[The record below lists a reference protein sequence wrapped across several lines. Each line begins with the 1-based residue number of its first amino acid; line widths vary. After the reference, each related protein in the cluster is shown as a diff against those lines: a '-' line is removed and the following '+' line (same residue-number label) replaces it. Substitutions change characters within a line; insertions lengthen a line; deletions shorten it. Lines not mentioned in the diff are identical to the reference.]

1 MQRRC
6 FAAQRRSDVP
16 RLALIL
22 SGAGS
27 LGTFEAGVLTELL
40 WTLEHTWRQ
49 PDPSR
54 RWTLDVVTGASA
66 GAMTAA
72 LVARAVMADHRAV
85 RSLHAA
91 WVNDIDIRDLL
102 REPPGT
108 ALLSK
113 EPIRAIATRHLVA
126 PAPDAIRA
134 PYAPERLR
142 LRFTLANMN
151 GVDWRYP
158 LARQGEE
165 AFVATFFADGVR
177 FDVTPANV
185 RDPTLWERMRS
196 GAIASGNFP
205 LVFVPELLTR
215 DERDFRDH
223 SLSAFPGTF
232 TYCDGGLFD
241 NEPVGDAIDLALE
254 QDGGT
259 IALDRAFVL
268 VDANLNRSRHAATF
282 TERETLLAN
291 AARLVAMVRGE
302 ATVRDWLKSQRVNNE
317 CDWRDRIL
325 VDLISMVRDTRLDDA
340 PAFSARLYRSAT
352 DIVATKRAIFPD
364 RYPASYLDAALER
377 TRETHATRFEGLTP
391 LQQEILVRLIFLL
404 NSVAG
409 LDKKQQLNIGIIYT
423 EPLLTAGDTL
433 GAFGGFFRREWRE
446 HDYRLGRRA
455 ARARLPG
462 LLELEATPPP
472 EPGFEHEYD
481 IPPEWETFK
490 NATMRDADVAPRI
503 ALRDMLVKRAR
514 KFVEAQ
520 TIGPRWLRWVT
531 GPASR
536 AAVAGTVKAR
546 LNRVL
551 GLSDND
557 VERL

>member
-1 MQRRC
+1 M
-6 FAAQRRSDVP
+6 P

-40 WTLEHTWRQ
+40 WTLEHTWRHA
-49 PDPSR
+49 DPSR
-54 RWTLDVVTGASA
+54 RWTLDIITGASA

-72 LVARAVMADHRAV
+72 LVARAVMADHRAA
-85 RSLHAA
+85 RALHAA
-91 WVNDIDIRDLL
+91 WVDDIDIRDLL

-113 EPIRAIATRHLVA
+113 EPIRAIATRHLFPA
-126 PAPDAIRA
+126 APDAIPA

-158 LARQGEE
+158 LARAGDE

-177 FDVTPANV
+177 FDVTRANV
-185 RDPTLWERMRS
+185 RDPALWERMRAA
-196 GAIASGNFP
+196 AIASGNFP

-215 DERDFRDH
+215 DEIDFRDH
-223 SLSAFPGTF
+223 ALSAFPGTF
-232 TYCDGGLFD
+232 AYCDGGLFD

-259 IALDRAFVL
+259 ISFDRAFVL

-282 TERETLLAN
+282 TEREPLLAN
-291 AARLVAMVRGE
+291 AVRLASMVRGE
-302 ATVRDWLKSQRVNNE
+302 ATARDWLKSQRVNNE
-317 CDWRDRIL
+317 CDWRDRVL
-325 VDLISMVRDTRLDDA
+325 TDLLAMVRDNQLADA
-340 PAFSARLYRSAT
+340 PAFSAKLYRSAS
-352 DIVATKRAIFPD
+352 DIVATKRAIFPE
-364 RYPASYLDAALER
+364 RYPATYLDAALAR
-377 TRETHATRFEGLTP
+377 TRETHAARLEGLTP
-391 LQQEILVRLIFLL
+391 LQQEIVVRLIFLL

-409 LDKKQQLNIGIIYT
+409 LDKKQQLSIGIIYT
-423 EPLLTAGDTL
+423 EPKLTAGDTL
-433 GAFGGFFRREWRE
+433 GAFGGFFHRDWRE

-455 ARARLPG
+455 ARARLASLLG
-462 LLELEATPPP
+462 LDGAPPL

-481 IPPEWETFK
+481 IPREWEGFK
-490 NATMRDADVAPRI
+490 DATMRDAEAAPRI
-503 ALRDMLVKRAR
+503 ALRDMLVARAR
-514 KFVEAQ
+514 EFVDSQAV
-520 TIGPRWLRWVT
+520 GPRWLRWAT
-531 GPASR
+531 GPAAR

-546 LNRVL
+546 LDRIL
-551 GLSDND
+551 GL
-557 VERL
+557 